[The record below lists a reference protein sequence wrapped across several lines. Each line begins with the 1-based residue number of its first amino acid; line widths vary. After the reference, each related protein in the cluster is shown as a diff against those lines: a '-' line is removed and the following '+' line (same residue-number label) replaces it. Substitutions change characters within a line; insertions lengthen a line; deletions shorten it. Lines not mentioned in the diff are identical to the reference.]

1 MYFFIALS
9 SQSKESFYITLSSE
23 LVKTSLLESIYIW
36 VTHSSGKYQT
46 EFMPYIPRCLKC
58 VIMGYYDS
66 SSTSKQSLC
75 DSLAG
80 ASPNTQNNR
89 VRQNSNI
96 IVKSMTMEV
105 QNNLL
110 DDVMN

>member
-9 SQSKESFYITLSSE
+9 SQSKESFYITITSE
-23 LVKTSLLESIYIW
+23 LVETSLLESIW

-46 EFMPYIPRCLKC
+46 EFMPYIPSCLEC

-75 DSLAG
+75 DSLVG
-80 ASPNTQNNR
+80 ASPDTQNNR

-96 IVKSMTMEV
+96 IVKSMTMEA

>member
-1 MYFFIALS
+1 
-9 SQSKESFYITLSSE
+9 
-23 LVKTSLLESIYIW
+23 
-36 VTHSSGKYQT
+36 
-46 EFMPYIPRCLKC
+46 MPYIPSCLEC

-75 DSLAG
+75 DSLVG
-80 ASPNTQNNR
+80 ASPDTQNNR

-96 IVKSMTMEV
+96 IVKSMTMEA